1 MCICMY
7 KCVCARVCMCVCVYA
22 DSLEKTLIWG
32 KIEGRRRAQQRMRGL
47 DGITDW
53 MDMSLSRLW
62 EMVMDKEAWSAILHG
77 VAESGTTERLNS
89 SNVCVHVCA

>member
-1 MCICMY
+1 MYVCACTHVCVVWGHACACECMCICMY
-7 KCVCARVCMCVCVYA
+7 ICVCVCMCVCVYA

-53 MDMSLSRLW
+53 MDTSLSKLW
-62 EMVMDKEAWSAILHG
+62 EMVMDKEA
-77 VAESGTTERLNS
+77 
-89 SNVCVHVCA
+89 

>member
-1 MCICMY
+1 MCVLCGGMHVRVNV
-7 KCVCARVCMCVCVYA
+7 CVYACIYVCVCMCVCVYA

-53 MDMSLSRLW
+53 MDTSLSKLW
-62 EMVMDKEAWSAILHG
+62 EMVMDKEA
-77 VAESGTTERLNS
+77 
-89 SNVCVHVCA
+89 